1 MQIMCL
7 QVEFVPIEI
16 FCALAPFF
24 HDAVEVIVNYF
35 LFGLMLGDPT
45 LLMFDSMNV
54 FFFLLLAL
62 IQRWK
67 NFVLA
72 SPSLRLEILAHCFLR
87 ALSSTAKLM
96 TLLFS
101 LARRSYSSGE
111 SCWFSCWFSWAMS
124 RRRMTNRAA

>member
-54 FFFLLLAL
+54 VFFSSSCVDPAMEEFCVGISFSKVGDSRALLLTSSL
-62 IQRWK
+62 KHGQTYD
-67 NFVLA
+67 
-72 SPSLRLEILAHCFLR
+72 PSL
-87 ALSSTAKLM
+87 
-96 TLLFS
+96 
-101 LARRSYSSGE
+101 
-111 SCWFSCWFSWAMS
+111 
-124 RRRMTNRAA
+124 